1 MQFLIKIIVS
11 VLIILLVSEI
21 AKRHAF
27 VGAIIASWP
36 IISILTL
43 IWLYVDTRNTQII
56 CKLSTDLFWL
66 TIPGIAFFLFLPAL
80 IRVGCSFAMATAG
93 SLGLTAG
100 FYVIFM
106 LLKMK
111 LLP

>member
-1 MQFLIKIIVS
+1 MQFLIKIIIS
-11 VLIILLVSEI
+11 VLVILFVNEI

-27 VGAIIASWP
+27 IGAIIASWP

-80 IRVGCSFAMATAG
+80 LRLGVNFALATSA
-93 SLGLTAG
+93 SLALTAG
-100 FYVIFM
+100 FYVLFM
-106 LLKMK
+106 FLKMK